1 MKKVIVFTDLDGTL
15 LDYYTYSFEK
25 AVPALELLK
34 GKNIPLV
41 ICSSKTRREIEYY
54 RKKMDNRHPFIS
66 ENGGGIFIPKDY
78 FDFRIQPPDVEI
90 VNEDDYHI
98 IRLGARYSELRNM
111 IEILRREGYRVKGFG
126 DMTAEELARITN
138 LSIEEA
144 EMSKERDFDEPFVF
158 EGDKAGAQKLL
169 NAIKTKGFNYTQ
181 GRFFH
186 ILGNCDKG
194 KAVSILT
201 ALYKKKLGEIM
212 TIAIGDSANDIPMLE
227 RVNYPII
234 VQKPEGGYD
243 QKINIPHL
251 IEASGIG
258 PEGWNNEIIRLIC
271 KQDL

>member
-15 LDYYTYSFEK
+15 IDCSTYSFEK
-25 AVPALELLK
+25 AAPALELLK
-34 GKNIPLV
+34 EKNIPLV
-41 ICSSKTRREIEYY
+41 ICSSKTRKEIEYY
-54 RKKMDNRHPFIS
+54 RKKIDNRHPFIS

-78 FDFRIQPPDVEI
+78 FDFRIQHPDVEI
-90 VNEDDYHI
+90 VNGDDYHI
-98 IRLGARYSELRNM
+98 IRFGTRYSELRNM

-126 DMTAEELARITN
+126 DMTVEELARITN

-158 EGDKAGAQKLL
+158 EGDKAGTQKLL

-186 ILGNCDKG
+186 ILGNYDKG
-194 KAVSILT
+194 KAVSILK
-201 ALYKKKLGEIM
+201 ALYKKKFGEIM

-234 VQKPEGGYD
+234 VQKPDGNYD
-243 QKINIPHL
+243 HRIDIPNL
-251 IEASGIG
+251 LKADGIG
-258 PEGWNNEIIRLIC
+258 PEGWNSEIIRLIC